1 MNSIEIR
8 NDKVVVAKLMSGRT
22 GKMKSY
28 VAILLVSIGKENF
41 EEDALEAAVNMI
53 NQEFN
58 SCCIAIADTL
68 QRFNIATETG
78 ITPDEAYKE
87 SLKRGDEWLS
97 RYKDF
102 IDEAFDIPY
111 EVLRWDTLITH
122 PKFQEKESHFM
133 SVFEKDSSFLKA
145 MNESIE
151 EYGKR
156 VEKRLNPSHLIE
168 GMEYH
173 KKNCYSYLQEEC
185 VAISLL
191 PEAIKLIG
199 DDTPATIVYPGRPT
213 AILTENHNSF
223 LKKEFHPIIDQYE
236 DYMNWLPYR
245 FNKIKY
251 KTDESL
257 SSVNCE
263 DNSIP
268 KKDKDLDSSRI
279 DYINYLTETQLYSL
293 HELLDEDSIYE
304 FNDYILGFLLEHNL
318 FFSAQSS
325 ILVSKNQEISPKSLA
340 YIFSKQITA
349 MFLVVDKKTANQ
361 CKANII
367 RIVKRMKSNK
377 ITQQTKDYA

>member
-1 MNSIEIR
+1 MSSIEIK
-8 NDKVVVAKLMSGRT
+8 NDKTVVAKLMSGRT

-41 EEDALEAAVNMI
+41 EEGSLESAINMI

-68 QRFNIATETG
+68 QRFNIATEAG
-78 ITPDEAYKE
+78 IAADEAYKE
-87 SLKRGDEWLS
+87 SLNRGDDWLS

-102 IDEAFDIPY
+102 FDEAFDIPY

-122 PKFQEKESHFM
+122 PKFPEKESLFL
-133 SVFEKDSSFLKA
+133 SVFEKKSSFLNA

-156 VEKRLNPSHLIE
+156 VEKRLNPSQMAE
-168 GMEYH
+168 GMECH

-191 PEAIKLIG
+191 PEVIKLI
-199 DDTPATIVYPGRPT
+199 DDKTPATIVYPGRPT
-213 AILTENHNSF
+213 AILTENRNYF
-223 LKKEFHPIIDQYE
+223 LKNEFYSMIEQYE

-251 KTDESL
+251 KKDKSL

-263 DNSIP
+263 EKITQ
-268 KKDKDLDSSRI
+268 KKEKDLNLNRI
-279 DYINYLTETQLYSL
+279 DYINHLAESQLYSL
-293 HELLDEDSIYE
+293 HEFLDEESIYE
-304 FNDYILGFLLEHNL
+304 FNDYILDFLLEHNL
-318 FFSAQSS
+318 FFSTQIS
-325 ILVSKNQEISPKSLA
+325 IVVSKNQEISPKSLA
-340 YIFSKQITA
+340 YIFSKQMTA
-349 MFLVVDKKTANQ
+349 MFSVVDKKIANQ

-367 RIVKRMKSNK
+367 RIVKRMKSNN
-377 ITQQTKDYA
+377 ITQQTKDFA